1 LAVFKEDL
9 IRSYRSFL
17 DKRRDADRLRTALM
31 ECAPIG
37 LVFMQLMLTCELSR
51 YQARRGLAALR
62 DPLPHRRAVRD
73 RWRVAGLAGHPR
85 APRLDRR
92 RRHRAGSVRTRRDFP
107 AVR

>member
-1 LAVFKEDL
+1 VFKEDP

-37 LVFMQLMLTCELSR
+37 LVFMQLILTCELSR

-62 DPLPHRRAVRD
+62 DPLDHRRAVREPPHP
-73 RWRVAGLAGHPR
+73 AGAGPQPP
-85 APRLDRR
+85 APALPGLPNCR
-92 RRHRAGSVRTRRDFP
+92 
-107 AVR
+107 